1 MFRGPQGN
9 FTCQKNKNN
18 MEIKLF
24 LLQIILQVESLT
36 LIHKSLVSD
45 LLYVLLKYSSLLII
59 SMFNKRYNLSADR
72 QH

>member
-1 MFRGPQGN
+1 
-9 FTCQKNKNN
+9 

-36 LIHKSLVSD
+36 LIHRSLVSD

-59 SMFNKRYNLSADR
+59 SMLNKR
-72 QH
+72 